1 MAPATYASV
10 AAQNAPPPSE
20 QPHPDPSLLTTE
32 SENPDPVPDLKTK
45 VAIVPTDF
53 KEYLPAEDADAEVP
67 ELIDDSAAGG
77 GEGRGGRRGGRRSRE
92 TAAEGTYLWRRMK
105 HFLFQPEVAGG
116 LVGLLNTAVIG
127 TVAYYGYRNWDK
139 PRWNR
144 QVVASVSVGLLA
156 LWGAEGY
163 IAEKFS
169 ERHRR

>member
-1 MAPATYASV
+1 MAAATYASV
-10 AAQNAPPPSE
+10 AAQNAPPPSD

-53 KEYLPAEDADAEVP
+53 KE
-67 ELIDDSAAGG
+67 
-77 GEGRGGRRGGRRSRE
+77 GGRRGGRRSRE